1 MDLIIATYNV
11 AGLGNDI
18 KRKTIWQFL
27 RANKFDIIFLQE
39 THSSPNKL
47 KLWEMEWGGKI
58 IWSRGTTNSKGVAI
72 AFKRNLEISVLN
84 IFRDKDADIYLLK

>member
-11 AGLGNDI
+11 AGLGNDM
-18 KRKTIWQFL
+18 KRKSIWQFL

-47 KLWEMEWGGKI
+47 KL
-58 IWSRGTTNSKGVAI
+58 
-72 AFKRNLEISVLN
+72 
-84 IFRDKDADIYLLK
+84 